1 MLLLLWM
8 PPARIPFNGPVHVSL
23 RSQLSCSPGNCHQ
36 MKESSLILVWQSTT
50 NFCESMKSCFLESRW
65 GQLFWSKSCF
75 RTLERIQSMARLQ
88 PGFHG
93 GSDGQESTR
102 SEGDLGLIPGLG
114 RSSGGEHGNPFQ
126 FPCLENPMDRG
137 PLQATVHGVAKCT
150 ALSTAQTLA
159 ETNSVQLLPCYHF
172 QWLHNGPQS
181 GCTISL
187 FSGQLGF
194 CFK

>member
-1 MLLLLWM
+1 MLATGTMDALPMSLFMDQCMCLSDPECQLLNT
-8 PPARIPFNGPVHVSL
+8 A
-23 RSQLSCSPGNCHQ
+23 QLSCSPGNCHQ

-75 RTLERIQSMARLQ
+75 RTLERIQSMARFQ

-126 FPCLENPMDRG
+126 FSCLENPMDRG
-137 PLQATVHGVAKCT
+137 PLQATVHGVAKT
-150 ALSTAQTLA
+150 
-159 ETNSVQLLPCYHF
+159 
-172 QWLHNGPQS
+172 
-181 GCTISL
+181 
-187 FSGQLGF
+187 
-194 CFK
+194 